1 MLFIAPSRTDPSEM
15 EAFNILLIQ
24 TQMQIQTHNANA
36 KQTQTQMQIQTQT
49 LEFTNKL
56 CNVVLSPLFRFP
68 SVVISFF
75 LQSFLTPDSILNPTI
90 CRFLLL
96 MRQDLLNAGN
106 LAKSKRKDFCKV
118 WTA

>member
-56 CNVVLSPLFRFP
+56 CNVVSSPFRFP
-68 SVVISFF
+68 SFMFPFF
-75 LQSFLTPDSILNPTI
+75 LQSFLTPNSISNPTI

-106 LAKSKRKDFCKV
+106 LAKK
-118 WTA
+118 